1 MKKIVSLL
9 VVLVLAMSL
18 ATTAFALE
26 GAGTFME
33 PYIVNSADDLVGYEL
48 TLEPGASVTFK
59 FANAY
64 AGATLVV
71 SGGPVA
77 LYSSMN
83 QGIPVGE
90 NAYQIVISGNFMWG
104 YTVDVAN
111 ESDAAQTY
119 TMELVVPLGSTG
131 NPEELTM
138 GANACEAAA
147 SAGYDYYYT
156 YTSTEAGTLT
166 LTDIVLDTDV
176 VDSYNIQISSD
187 GFYNYSELL
196 DENWVPKDS
205 VSFEM
210 AAGETALILVRAQD
224 WDSAEYTE
232 LSFNAEFAA
241 KMGTQDNP
249 IFIQMATDLSG
260 VDVAAGSETYL
271 AISSML
277 NDQILTIVGD
287 ENTTVNVNGTDV
299 TAVDGVF
306 SVLLNGVPSNRVVVG
321 NTGSED
327 ASYVAFINYVPGT
340 ENNPYIIESAED
352 LTDLDAVGYSLY
364 YYAISSRLNG
374 QYLVIRGDENTSVI
388 YNDFVCQSEDGVFI
402 IELVGTPTNRLM
414 VCNNAEENVT
424 IEFEITEIPGT
435 ENNPYVIEN
444 AGDLTDL
451 DAVGYSTYYYA
462 ISSRLNGQVL
472 RIKGDENTSVNFNG
486 VELEGENGVFTIELD
501 GAPVNRL
508 MICNYADENKIIEFE
523 FVEKTPETGDY
534 SIAGVVVCLMA
545 ATAGAVVIGKKKE
558 F

>member
-1 MKKIVSLL
+1 MKKLVSLL
-9 VVLVLAMSL
+9 VVLVMAMSL
-18 ATTAFALE
+18 ATAAFALE
-26 GAGTFME
+26 GAGNGMD

-48 TLEPGASVTFK
+48 TLEPGASATFK
-59 FANAY
+59 FANQY

-83 QGIPVGE
+83 QGVPAGE
-90 NAYQIVISGNFMWG
+90 AVQVVISGNFMWG

-111 ESDAAQTY
+111 ESETAQTY

-131 NPEELTM
+131 NPEELTI
-138 GANACEAAA
+138 GANACTAPG

-166 LTDIVLDTDV
+166 LSDIVLDTDV

-205 VSFEM
+205 VSFDM
-210 AAGETALILVRAQD
+210 AAGETVMILVRAQD
-224 WDSAEYTE
+224 WDGAESTE
-232 LSFNAEFAA
+232 ISFNAEFAA

-249 IFIQMATDLSG
+249 IFIQMVTDLNS
-260 VDVAAGSETYL
+260 VDVEAGSETYL

-277 NDQILTIVGD
+277 NDKILTIVGD
-287 ENTTVNVNGTDV
+287 ENTTVTVNGTAV
-299 TAVDGVF
+299 TPVDGIF
-306 SVLLNGVPSNRVVVG
+306 SVFLNGVPSNRVVVG

-327 ASYVAFINYVPGT
+327 ASYVAFV
-340 ENNPYIIESAED
+340 ED
-352 LTDLDAVGYSLY
+352 V
-364 YYAISSRLNG
+364 
-374 QYLVIRGDENTSVI
+374 
-388 YNDFVCQSEDGVFI
+388 
-402 IELVGTPTNRLM
+402 
-414 VCNNAEENVT
+414 
-424 IEFEITEIPGT
+424 PGT

-444 AGDLTDL
+444 PDELTDL
-451 DAVGYSTYYYA
+451 DAVGFSTYYYA

-508 MICNYADENKIIEFE
+508 MVCNNADETMTIEFE
-523 FVEKTPETGDY
+523 FVEEIPETGDF